1 MKESRGLL
9 VGRMQPIHNG
19 HLQVIKKT
27 FEEVDELIIGI
38 GSAQLSHS
46 TKDPFTAGERI
57 MMLTKSLSENNI
69 DSSDYYIIP
78 LVDIL
83 MNAVWVSHVKMLT
96 PPFKKVFSGNPLVQQ
111 LFKEENFDVI
121 IPPLFNRTELSGTE
135 VRKRMINDGD
145 WKSLIPNSVVNII
158 NKVNGIER
166 IKHLSQ
172 KEISEKIE

>member
-27 FEEVDELIIGI
+27 LEEVDEIIIGI

-46 TKDPFTAGERI
+46 TKDPFTAGERV
-57 MMLTKSLSENNI
+57 MMLTKALSENNI
-69 DSSDYYIIP
+69 DSSNYYIIP

-96 PPFKKVFSGNPLVQQ
+96 PPFEKVFSGNPLVQQ
-111 LFKEENFDVI
+111 LFTEEGYDVA
-121 IPPLFNRTELSGTE
+121 IPPLFNRNELSGTE
-135 VRKRMINDGD
+135 VRKRMIKNED
-145 WKSLIPNSVVNII
+145 WKSLVPNSIVEII
-158 NKVNGIER
+158 DKINGIQR
-166 IKHLSQ
+166 IKHLSL
-172 KEISEKIE
+172 KEISETH